1 VALASVRATRET
13 TVHDGGEVLR
23 AVSGTP
29 EAGEHVGDET
39 FDGVSEAAV
48 FPGELPADPQAVLDG
63 AIPPGSFRFPRFRPP
78 PVKPDAL
85 GRPGHLPQIRLD
97 RAMQFLIGDRLT

>member
-1 VALASVRATRET
+1 MAERERSFP
-13 TVHDGGEVLR
+13 LR
-23 AVSGTP
+23 
-29 EAGEHVGDET
+29 ERD
-39 FDGVSEAAV
+39 
-48 FPGELPADPQAVLDG
+48 
-63 AIPPGSFRFPRFRPP
+63 PRFRPP